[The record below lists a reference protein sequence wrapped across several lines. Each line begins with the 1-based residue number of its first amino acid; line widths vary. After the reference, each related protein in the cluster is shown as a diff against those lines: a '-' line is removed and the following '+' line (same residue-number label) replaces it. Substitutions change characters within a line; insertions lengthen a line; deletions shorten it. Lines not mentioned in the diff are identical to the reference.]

1 MLTALTFGFHIR
13 SAEKKKKKHLLGHIF
28 TCDSLLK
35 SNENIPLLKQIVTGD
50 EKQIV

>member
-13 SAEKKKKKHLLGHIF
+13 SAEKKNQHLLGHIF

-50 EKQIV
+50 GKQIV